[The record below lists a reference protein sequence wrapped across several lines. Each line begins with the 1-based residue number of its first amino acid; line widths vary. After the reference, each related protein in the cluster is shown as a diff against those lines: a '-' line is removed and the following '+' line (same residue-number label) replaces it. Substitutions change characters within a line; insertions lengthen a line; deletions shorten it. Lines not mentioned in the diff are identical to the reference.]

1 MISAVD
7 LVRGLGVLTGLT
19 VINVPGATGYYDT
32 NYSGKA
38 EYALKALEEGLDLVF
53 IHVEAPDEAGHAGDV
68 EAKIKAIEMIDGEVV
83 GRILDRIGSLD
94 EKYRVAVLADH
105 PTPIEVRTHTR
116 DPVPV
121 AVMSSGEEG
130 DEVSEFDEFSARRGA
145 LGLLK
150 GERFMELFIRR
161 PLKACPR

>member
-1 MISAVD
+1 MVEGEEVLKELRNAILTYNQEGARRAAEKA
-7 LVRGLGVLTGLT
+7 LEIGLD
-19 VINVPGATGYYDT
+19 P
-32 NYSGKA
+32 
-38 EYALKALEEGLDLVF
+38 LKALEEGLDLVF